1 MNRRNPGRVALLA
14 CLALL
19 TLSSPARASESLDP
33 SFGEGGIS
41 FPGIGG
47 ASIQGLAED
56 PEARLV
62 SAGGGFDS
70 FVTGRYLRN
79 GRLDESFGREKGTV
93 TSSLGRQ
100 PLAHALAI
108 QPDGQIIAAG
118 SSFPGTVLLARYLPD
133 GSRDTS
139 FGKNGSARVN
149 VGRRGGGA
157 LDVALLPGGRI
168 LAAGWGVA
176 DDRSW
181 KGVVVA
187 FKANGSI
194 DTRFGEG
201 GVVTFTAVGGGEA
214 TVEIDA
220 MQVLPSGRILLA
232 GEIAG
237 RVMVVRLLGDGR
249 PDPSFSGDGFTYV
262 NVGRC
267 RCRYA
272 YTSGLA
278 LDRRGRIVVS
288 ASLAGPDPEPAALLR
303 FMPGGRLDR
312 SFGEGGVVSTFLGS
326 RLAAQDAVVQHNGRI
341 VIVGDYN
348 VPGSGEARLAAVRYL
363 PDGRVDRSFGR
374 KGFFTRDF
382 GVEGVAYAAL
392 VQRDGRVV
400 IGGRV
405 NPKPSPF
412 HENESVFDTAEV
424 FLARFLP

>member
-1 MNRRNPGRVALLA
+1 MLPPSAGA
-14 CLALL
+14 
-19 TLSSPARASESLDP
+19 TESLDL

-41 FPGIGG
+41 FPDVSG
-47 ASIQGLAED
+47 ASIDGLAED
-56 PEARLV
+56 ATKKLV
-62 SAGGGFDS
+62 AGGGGFES
-70 FVTGRYLRN
+70 FVVGRYLSN
-79 GRLDESFGREKGTV
+79 GNLDESFGRERGTV
-93 TSSLGRQ
+93 TSFLGIDSR
-100 PLAHALAI
+100 ATSVAL
-108 QPDGQIIAAG
+108 QPDGKVIAAG
-118 SSFPGTVLLARYLPD
+118 SSFPGTILLARYLTD
-133 GSRDTS
+133 GKRDSS

-157 LDVALLPGGRI
+157 LDVALLPTGRI

-176 DDRSW
+176 DDRRW
-181 KGVVVA
+181 EGVVVA

-194 DTRFGEG
+194 DTRFGDG
-201 GVVTFTAVGGGEA
+201 GIVSFTAVGGEES

-220 MQVLPSGRILLA
+220 MRTLPSGRILLA

-249 PDPSFSGDGFTYV
+249 PDPSFSGDGFAYV

-326 RLAAQDAVVQHNGRI
+326 RLAAQDVVVQHNGRI
-341 VIVGDYN
+341 VIAGDYN